1 MPEAQEDLLS
11 DESPKLSN
19 LSLDSNSTVVASPT
33 SIFTPAYR
41 RPVYQRLTSS
51 GDTDARYH
59 GAEGGYPNDEG
70 SGDDTAAQGLAIQN
84 VETARRVS
92 MQRIPIVAKTAPF
105 TPRSTDP
112 VSSPLSS
119 RFSTRSTPLHDG
131 ISETSPGDLSY
142 NGSKPSLHEPFVAGT
157 ETEHLNKKASAS
169 TMMSIEPLGVLES
182 SQLCKSQRNVY
193 QGRANW
199 LAIAI
204 LILAVYSTI
213 FSGFWV
219 LIAITKPR
227 YGQRITS
234 KPGKLAPSTA
244 SLLCAAIAKSIELSF
259 VTVFVTFLGQVLSRR
274 AIAKRSKG
282 ITIAEM
288 SMRSWVMQP
297 GTMITHWE
305 SVKYAGTTSLG
316 AIALTAALMAT
327 LYTTASDALVAP
339 KLKFGGLEHR
349 LIYGQVA
356 ASFANSPYI
365 VGNCKTPISTNVDSD
380 AGIACIQIE
389 HSGQAWINLPE
400 NNMKELSLHWN
411 RKVTNVSMAM
421 PHSGVFAAVRDP
433 INAVMQPQDL
443 NVRLDTLFLNA
454 NQLTGA

>member
-1 MPEAQEDLLS
+1 MESTPEAQEGLLS

-19 LSLDSNSTVVASPT
+19 YSLDSNSTVVASPT
-33 SIFTPAYR
+33 SVFTPAYR
-41 RPVYQRLTSS
+41 RPGYQRLTSS
-51 GDTDARYH
+51 GDTEARYH
-59 GAEGGYPNDEG
+59 GAEESYRNGEG

-92 MQRIPIVAKTAPF
+92 MQRIPIVAKTTPV

-119 RFSTRSTPLHDG
+119 RFSTKSTPLYEG
-131 ISETSPGDLSY
+131 ISETPQDDLSY
-142 NGSKPSLHEPFVAGT
+142 KGSTPSLHEPFVAGT
-157 ETEHLNKKASAS
+157 ESEHLNKKASAS
-169 TMMSIEPLGVLES
+169 TMRSIEPPGMAILFPRCLSGRPCQFARPHFIVRCPQILTNVLFIDVLES
-182 SQLCKSQRNVY
+182 SQLCKSQGNVY

-219 LIAITKPR
+219 LIAITRPR

-259 VTVFVTFLGQVLSRR
+259 VTVFVAFLGQVLSRR
-274 AIAKRSKG
+274 AIAKRSRG

-305 SVKYAGTTSLG
+305 SVKYAGTTFLG
-316 AIALTAALMAT
+316 ALALIAALMAM
-327 LYTTASDALVAP
+327 LYTTASDALG
-339 KLKFGGLEHR
+339 KLLPNYDFPAGLLDHR
-349 LIYGQVA
+349 A
-356 ASFANSPYI
+356 AKLAVSLTDTQLPRSSNL
-365 VGNCKTPISTNVDSD
+365 
-380 AGIACIQIE
+380 AG
-389 HSGQAWINLPE
+389 
-400 NNMKELSLHWN
+400 
-411 RKVTNVSMAM
+411 
-421 PHSGVFAAVRDP
+421 
-433 INAVMQPQDL
+433 
-443 NVRLDTLFLNA
+443 
-454 NQLTGA
+454 